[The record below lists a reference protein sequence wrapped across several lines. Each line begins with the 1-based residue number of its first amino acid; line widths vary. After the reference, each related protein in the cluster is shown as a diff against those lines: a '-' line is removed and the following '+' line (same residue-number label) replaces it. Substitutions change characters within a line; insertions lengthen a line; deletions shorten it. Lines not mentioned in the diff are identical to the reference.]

1 MKQFQKVAVHAYIK
15 RGSKFLITLRSSI
28 NDYKPN
34 EWDLPG
40 GTVEFGEDPIYALKR
55 EVLEETN
62 LRIEIIK
69 PLFIC
74 SQTNNGRHQFWIVY
88 ECKYLSGKVKLSPEE
103 HEEFKWIDKCEAKK
117 LKKIYFLDSFYK
129 EYLNK

>member
-15 RGSKFLITLRSSI
+15 KGSNFLITLRSSV

-40 GTVEFGEDPIYALKR
+40 GTVEFGENPTKALKR
-55 EVLEETN
+55 EVLEETK
-62 LRIEIIK
+62 LGIEIVK
-69 PLFIC
+69 PLFVC
-74 SQTNNGRHQFWIVY
+74 SQTNNSRHQFWIVY

-103 HEEFKWIDKCEAKK
+103 HEKFRWIDIQEVKK
-117 LKKIYFLDSFYK
+117 LKKIYFLDSFCK